1 MIKNII
7 IIILIILLLIS
18 FYSYYCLSNSMIKY
32 EDDKMNYI
40 NEKQLELDEREKK
53 LGSITQCMNQNNS
66 YQNAID
72 KIFNLSKSTTTKQ
85 ITYTDM
91 TKENKIEQELI
102 EKKQEKMLEEQNNN
116 NSKIENYKLKNSKV
130 FPEKS

>member
-91 TKENKIEQELI
+91 TKENKIDLYQKWRVANDLDI
-102 EKKQEKMLEEQNNN
+102 DIDWHSQ
-116 NSKIENYKLKNSKV
+116 
-130 FPEKS
+130 